1 MGDPKQT
8 SVAFSLQAREKPRH
22 AAIGSFTPNERRLIR
37 CTCHHAHIARVLW
50 RSNGQGAMRRRVE
63 DRPNAR
69 EDFVTSN
76 SIFKRKALRGGAAL
90 QALALLGA
98 GLTTGAVLATPAS
111 AQDFNTGALVGTAL
125 DANGAPLVGASVTVR
140 STAQGFT
147 RTVSTND
154 NGSFRVQAL
163 PPGSYNVTVA
173 TASGEEVVNQTVA
186 VNPAQNT
193 AYTFRASA
201 APASTASADGDE
213 IVVVGSV
220 ERVNDF
226 ASNTGGLTIG
236 DVSELLNTTPI
247 ARNQTAL
254 ILLSPG
260 ASQGDTAFGNLASI
274 GGATVAENAYYVNG
288 LNVTNFRNFLG
299 SNNPPI
305 EFYQSLD
312 VKLFGIPAEFGRALG
327 GFTTA
332 TTKSGSNS
340 FKAGALVTFAP
351 DALRDDSPD
360 TYAAYNRNDY
370 SQAIE
375 TNFYVSG
382 PIIKDRL
389 FFYAL
394 YNPNY
399 SKVQDSSIS
408 TSQRLTTTQNSPFFG
423 GKLDFIIADGHRL
436 EGTYFRN
443 ARTAITQYDDFAASV
458 NPNGNSITPVGS
470 LAIGAPQGSLIQKA
484 GGDNFV
490 GTYTGQFTPW
500 LTLSAAYGESHDD
513 QAAASSP
520 LISLV
525 QSTRT
530 GITTTA
536 RGFSTANSTDT
547 DVRKFY
553 RADADVYVNLLGT
566 HHFRAG
572 YEREDLS
579 STTDTRYAGNY
590 AYLLTAGYVRRR
602 LYQNVGTWKSQNESF
617 YIQDSWSLL
626 NERLNLQLGVR
637 NDRFSNDA
645 LNGDTYFKSGDQWG
659 PRLGASFDVFGD
671 KRTTIRG
678 SWSRYFFPVA
688 TNTNIRLGGAELYYE
703 QRFAYPAG
711 VSSANFDSKGLVN
724 GLQFDANGNI
734 VGLTTPVAGSTNRC
748 PSVGPDANALTCRTI
763 FSDGIQGPTDTLV
776 SASLQPSYTDEWTIG
791 AQQRLGDWDFNVTYI
806 NRRLGRTLDDVA
818 IDAAVLKYC
827 TANGIAGC
835 ASTFSGFHQYVLA
848 NPGSD
853 ITVRLDGD
861 CAADARQCQVV
872 TLKAADLGYP
882 KATRNYD
889 TVQFQ
894 FNRPYKNGW
903 GVGGSYAYTRLRGN
917 YEGAVKSDNGQTDAG
932 LTQDFDQP
940 GLLDGAYGDNPNQ
953 RKHSF
958 KLYGTYQLFNSF
970 RVGANMLFESPRSFS
985 CYGVHPTD
993 AFAAAYANASY
1004 YCKQPQFSKTGAS
1017 VLVPRGSAFKSDW
1030 RKQIDVAV
1038 QYDIAQFPGSFIGVD
1053 VFNVFNFKSK
1063 LDYNEFGENADG
1075 TLNTRYAQPLSYQPP
1090 RFVRFTLGLR
1100 FGEAA
1105 R

>member
-1 MGDPKQT
+1 MSK
-8 SVAFSLQAREKPRH
+8 FSTYRA
-22 AAIGSFTPNERRLIR
+22 
-37 CTCHHAHIARVLW
+37 C
-50 RSNGQGAMRRRVE
+50 M
-63 DRPNAR
+63 
-69 EDFVTSN
+69 
-76 SIFKRKALRGGAAL
+76 LRTTAGL

-98 GLTTGAVLATPAS
+98 GLASTTLLANPAV
-111 AQDFNTGALVGTAL
+111 AQDFNTGALVGSAL
-125 DANGAPLVGASVTVR
+125 DANGAPLAGATVTVR

-147 RTVSTND
+147 RSVTTNS

-163 PPGSYNVTVA
+163 PPGAYVVTITNA
-173 TASGEEVVNQTVA
+173 AGEQVVTQTVG

-193 AYTFRASA
+193 AYTFRATAAGA
-201 APASTASADGDE
+201 APASDVAANDGAGD
-213 IVVVGSV
+213 IVVTGSA

-236 DVSELLNTTPI
+236 DVSQLLNTTPI

-260 ASQGDTAFGNLASI
+260 TGAGDTAFGNLASI

-332 TTKSGSNS
+332 ITKSGSNQ
-340 FKAGALVTFAP
+340 FKAGALVAFAP

-370 SQAIE
+370 AQNIE
-375 TNFYVSG
+375 ANFYLSG

-399 SKVQDSSIS
+399 NKTQDSSIS
-408 TSQRLTTTQNSPFFG
+408 AGQRLTTRNSSPFFG

-436 EGTYFRN
+436 EGTFFRN
-443 ARTAITQYDDFAASV
+443 AQTVETQYDRFNASV
-458 NPNGNSITPVGS
+458 NPNGSVITPVSNPAFGGP
-470 LAIGAPQGSLIQKA
+470 LAINDALGSVISKF
-484 GGDNFV
+484 GGNNFV
-490 GTYTGQFTPW
+490 GTYTGQFTNW

-513 QAAASSP
+513 QLAIASP

-525 QSTRT
+525 SSTRT

-536 RGFSTANSTDT
+536 RGISSANARDT

-553 RADADVYVNLLGT
+553 RADADIYVNLLGT

-579 STTDTRYAGNY
+579 STTDTRYASAY
-590 AYLLTAGYVRRR
+590 SYLLTAGYVRRR
-602 LYQNVGTWKSQNESF
+602 YYENVGAWSSKNESY

-626 NERLNLQLGVR
+626 NERLNLQLGLR
-637 NDRFSNDA
+637 NDRFNNNA
-645 LNGDTYFKSGDQWG
+645 LSGQTYFKSGDQWG
-659 PRLGASFDVFGD
+659 PRLGAAFDVFGD
-671 KRTTIRG
+671 KRTTVRG

-703 QRFAYPAG
+703 QRFAYPTG
-711 VSSANFDSKGLVN
+711 VSSANFNPAGLVN
-724 GLQFDANGNI
+724 GLTFDANGNI
-734 VGLTTPVAGSTNRC
+734 QGLTTPITGSTNLC
-748 PSVGPDANALTCRTI
+748 PTVGPDRNTRTCRSI

-776 SASLQPSYTDEWTIG
+776 SSTLQPSYTDEWTVG
-791 AQQRLGDWDFNVTYI
+791 LQQRLGDWNFSLTYL

-827 TANGIAGC
+827 AAKGIPNC
-835 ASTFSGFHQYVLA
+835 DSTFSGFHQYVLA

-861 CAADARQCQVV
+861 CTDARQCAVV
-872 TLKAADLGYP
+872 TLPAADLGYP

-889 TVQFQ
+889 SVQFQ
-894 FNRPYKNGW
+894 FEKPYRDGW
-903 GVGGSYAYTRLRGN
+903 GVSGSYAYTRLRGN

-953 RKHSF
+953 RVHSF
-958 KLYGTYQLFNSF
+958 KLFGTYRLFDGL
-970 RVGANMLFESPRSFS
+970 RVGANMLFESPRKFS

-993 AFAAAYANASY
+993 VFAEQYGNASY
-1004 YCKQPQFSKTGAS
+1004 FCKQSRFSPTGAS
-1017 VLVPRGSAFKSDW
+1017 VLVPRGSAFQSDW
-1030 RKQIDVAV
+1030 RKQIDLSV
-1038 QYDIAQFPGSFIGVD
+1038 QYDIADLPGSFFSID
-1053 VFNVFNFKSK
+1053 VFNAFNFKSK

-1075 TLNTRYAQPLSYQPP
+1075 SINPRYSQPLSYQPP
-1090 RFVRFTLGLR
+1090 RYVRFTLGLR
-1100 FGEAA
+1100 FGEGAK
-1105 R
+1105 